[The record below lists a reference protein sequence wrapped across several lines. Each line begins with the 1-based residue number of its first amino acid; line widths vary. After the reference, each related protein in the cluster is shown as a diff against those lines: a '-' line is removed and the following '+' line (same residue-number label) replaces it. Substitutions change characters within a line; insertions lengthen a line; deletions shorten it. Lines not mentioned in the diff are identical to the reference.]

1 MSELLAFEPGTGSI
15 IACARI
21 MLALALAINLMGTK
35 SLAMA
40 ALVGFTA
47 ELLGALAVGTWLLI
61 TERYHNLSVLFDTE
75 GVGAGGSYFSA
86 FVAAALIGIHQYYGF
101 EACGDVAEEV
111 PDPTRQIPMVMRMT
125 IHVGGA
131 AAIFVLGSVYST
143 KALTSIISFA
153 TLGIHPGFQMVV
165 FAALR
170 ARLKGWQPNGAVRLG
185 RWGMPVTIAALTYGV
200 LAMVNMASPRTPRRR
215 GATTGWSPSRRLR
228 VPASGQSTSPPPGPT
243 TAVTPPPATP
253 SRIRPGPPVRSR
265 SRSPG
270 YRSGWRPGQ
279 ARLRRGHPKVA
290 PSQH

>member
-1 MSELLAFEPGTGSI
+1 
-15 IACARI
+15 

-200 LAMVNMASPRTPRRR
+200 LAMVNMASPRTPEAPWCDNWLVALSAAA
-215 GATTGWSPSRRLR
+215 GAGIGAIYLA
-228 VPASGQSTSPPPGPT
+228 PARPHDRSDATAGDAIPDPARTAGP
-243 TAVTPPPATP
+243 V
-253 SRIRPGPPVRSR
+253 S
-265 SRSPG
+265 
-270 YRSGWRPGQ
+270 
-279 ARLRRGHPKVA
+279 L
-290 PSQH
+290 